1 MVQGIY
7 TAATGL
13 LSNARSMDVA
23 GNNLAN
29 LDTSGYKRDVL
40 TQRSF
45 GEHLTYLLSPETGVS
60 EIGTVT
66 HGVIPDRIVTQYSS
80 GNVEETGRNLDF
92 AIGGEGFFTVA
103 LPNGTALS
111 RDGRFSLNE
120 NGYLTD
126 TAGNMVQGVNGP
138 IQINSPDF
146 SVSENGTVYVNG
158 VQTGALLITCP
169 ADPAAIRKQGE
180 GYYSYNGATV
190 GFTGRIVQGS
200 LESSNVDVTSEM
212 AGMISDTRAF
222 QTCAQVVRTMDEMAS
237 KAVQL
242 GSLK

>member
-1 MVQGIY
+1 MVRGIY
-7 TAATGL
+7 IAATGL
-13 LSNARSMDVA
+13 LSNTRSMDVA

-45 GEHLTYLLSPETGVS
+45 GEHLTYLLSPDVGTS

-66 HGVIPDRIVTQYSS
+66 HGVTSDGAVTQYSQ

-92 AIGGEGFFTVA
+92 AIGGEGFFTIA

-111 RDGRFSLNE
+111 RDGRFSLNGD
-120 NGYLTD
+120 GYLTD
-126 TAGNMVQGVNGP
+126 TAGNMVQGVSGP
-138 IQINSPDF
+138 IQFNSSDF
-146 SVSENGTVYVNG
+146 TVDGNGNIYEDG
-158 VQTGALLITCP
+158 AQAGALLITCP
-169 ADPAAIRKQGE
+169 SDPAAVQKQGE

-212 AGMISDTRAF
+212 AGMIADTRAF
-222 QTCAQVVRTMDEMAS
+222 QTCAQVVRTMDEMAA